1 MFFQEWTMTVTE
13 ILKQAGE
20 CEDHALREH
29 ATLLALSKMSR
40 YESECALFEKKY
52 KESFHAFKRRIAAMR
67 NEENFEAEDDLMDWE
82 FAHEAL
88 NWWKGKL
95 EDIRHAV

>member
-1 MFFQEWTMTVTE
+1 MTVAE
-13 ILKQAGE
+13 ILKQAGGSE
-20 CEDHALREH
+20 ALALREH

-40 YESECALFEKKY
+40 YESECALFDEKY
-52 KESFHAFKRRIAAMR
+52 GQSFQSFKNRITAMH
-67 NEENFEAEDDLMDWE
+67 NEEDFQAEDDLMDWE